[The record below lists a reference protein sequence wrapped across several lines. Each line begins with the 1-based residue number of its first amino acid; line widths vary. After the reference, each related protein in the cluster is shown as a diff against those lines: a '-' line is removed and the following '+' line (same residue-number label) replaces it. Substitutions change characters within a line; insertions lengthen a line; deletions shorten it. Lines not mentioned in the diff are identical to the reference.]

1 MDYPK
6 YEFYVINENFNAK
19 EIVMYNIFNNWLVSE
34 DVFKYCKKHL
44 RNKKKYTFE
53 QLQEDIRRTIQWQ
66 EWSRC
71 EYEVQVGSLFIEDYE
86 KELKKIDCYWQ
97 AEPNM
102 KLITEMCVK
111 RTKEFLKEKKQNVG
125 VRNS

>member
-1 MDYPK
+1 MEYPN

-19 EIVMYNIFNNWLVSE
+19 KIEMFNIFRNWRVGE
-34 DVFKYCKKHL
+34 EVFKLCKKHL

-53 QLQEDIRRTIQWQ
+53 ELQEDIRKTIQWQ

-71 EYEVQVGSLFIEDYE
+71 EYEVLVGSLFMKDYE
-86 KELKKIDCYWQ
+86 KELEKIDCYWQ

-102 KLITEMCVK
+102 KLITEMCIK
-111 RTKEFLKEKKQNVG
+111 RTKEFLN
-125 VRNS
+125 R

>member
-1 MDYPK
+1 MDYPN
-6 YEFYVINENFNAK
+6 YEFYVINEDFNTR
-19 EIVMYNIFNNWLVSE
+19 EIEMFNIFRNWLVSE

-53 QLQEDIRRTIQWQ
+53 QLQEDIRRTIHWQ

-71 EYEVQVGSLFIEDYE
+71 EYEVVVGSLFMKDYE

-102 KLITEMCVK
+102 RLITEMCIN
-111 RTKEFLKEKKQNVG
+111 RTNEFLKEKKQNDMLG
-125 VRNS
+125 I